1 MARVQVSTSVA
12 NCTTAFPN
20 TIYLLLVV
28 LLKLL
33 NFVEFSFLIYKI
45 GDNNDN
51 KNTYFVGFT
60 DLIK

>member
-1 MARVQVSTSVA
+1 MIS
-12 NCTTAFPN
+12 FPN
-20 TIYLLLVV
+20 IIYLLLVV

-51 KNTYFVGFT
+51 KNTYIVGFT
-60 DLIK
+60 D